1 MFSSSDEAP
10 EPVAPSSI
18 RDSGKAQPRAKASQ
32 REFQWL
38 SPNHEQAARRLLYSP
53 MLLSFKAEAERHDI
67 DYRWLMDT
75 AVVAASLIIE
85 KHRGLWR
92 RLLLY
97 LQEQQKAKA
106 LTCLRFT
113 WYPMSDETPTP
124 NKVTYGHSSAE
135 RKTDV
140 LDDEA
145 YNTAETIYDAE
156 LSTDTAIAKVM
167 ATRISWS
174 MALTLRVVSPQS
186 TPPSACSAGLPQS
199 MRPADAAGVKHVI
212 IRGTFPA
219 RLRPVQSQTGPQVVA
234 VLSDLTE
241 VPEEELIRCIFRD
254 LHRVDSTD
262 LHPSNLV
269 AMRAIDGNNPD
280 WDNSHLRCSVHRSRT
295 AELNSLKLDGDV
307 DSFFM
312 RTTLH
317 LKGSGVM
324 QAWRTRVR
332 AKTQHVVVL
341 LGSPPSDVQR
351 WRETIVRP
359 IRARVQEGRCSQN
372 LVLKLIAWDTWFTG
386 NTQRSDVVEHY
397 HNAHCPRDD
406 ILCARL
412 CRQEG
417 SDLMLRAP
425 PPYSRRSWHGQQGAV
440 DEIILLAATHGFLSL
455 AGSMERKKRLM
466 SVLRQG
472 MLTIRFLHSARFRR
486 TSLSV

>member
-18 RDSGKAQPRAKASQ
+18 RDSGKAQPRATASQ

-38 SPNHEQAARRLLYSP
+38 SPTHEQAARRLLYNP
-53 MLLSFKAEAERHDI
+53 MLLSFREEARIHGI
-67 DYRWLMDT
+67 DYRWIMDT

-92 RLLLY
+92 RLLLH

-124 NKVTYGHSSAE
+124 NKVTYGQSNAE
-135 RKTDV
+135 RKTDM

-145 YNTAETIYDAE
+145 YDAE
-156 LSTDTAIAKVM
+156 LRTDTEIAKVM

-174 MALTLRVVSPQS
+174 MALALRVVSPQS
-186 TPPSACSAGLPQS
+186 TQPSACSAVLPQS
-199 MRPADAAGVKHVI
+199 TLPADAAGVKHMI

-219 RLRPVQSQTGPQVVA
+219 RLRPVQSQTGPQLVT

-241 VPEEELIRCIFRD
+241 VPEEELIRCTFRD

-269 AMRAIDGNNPD
+269 AMRAIDGDTPD

-317 LKGSGVM
+317 LRGAGVM
-324 QAWRTRVR
+324 QTWRTRVR
-332 AKTQHVVVL
+332 AKVRRRF
-341 LGSPPSDVQR
+341 SPG
-351 WRETIVRP
+351 W
-359 IRARVQEGRCSQN
+359 
-372 LVLKLIAWDTWFTG
+372 
-386 NTQRSDVVEHY
+386 
-397 HNAHCPRDD
+397 
-406 ILCARL
+406 
-412 CRQEG
+412 
-417 SDLMLRAP
+417 
-425 PPYSRRSWHGQQGAV
+425 RRS
-440 DEIILLAATHGFLSL
+440 
-455 AGSMERKKRLM
+455 
-466 SVLRQG
+466 
-472 MLTIRFLHSARFRR
+472 IRC
-486 TSLSV
+486 